1 MTPETLK
8 KIYIHARSEALEEFA
23 GPITECMDKYEI
35 NTPLRQ
41 AHFLAQIGHESG
53 ELRYRE
59 EIASGAAYE
68 NRADLGNVEEGDGK
82 RFKGRGLIQLTGRA
96 NYQAYGEAIGWG
108 LLSAP
113 QKVSEDTQ
121 LCADVAG
128 WFWSIRSLNKCAD
141 RDNINRITKRINGGL
156 NGLEDRKRLLK
167 LAKSVLMKG

>member
-1 MTPETLK
+1 MTPETMK
-8 KIYIHARSEALEEFA
+8 KIYIHARPESLEEFA

-96 NYQAYGEAIGWG
+96 NYRAYSQDCGFD
-108 LLSAP
+108 LLQNP
-113 QKVSEDTQ
+113 RLLEEDTN

-128 WFWSIRSLNKCAD
+128 WFWKRRGLNKIAD
-141 RDNINRITKRINGGL
+141 ADNILTITVRINGGR
-156 NGLEDRKRLLK
+156 NGLENRKRLLE
-167 LAKSVLMKG
+167 LAKDVLL